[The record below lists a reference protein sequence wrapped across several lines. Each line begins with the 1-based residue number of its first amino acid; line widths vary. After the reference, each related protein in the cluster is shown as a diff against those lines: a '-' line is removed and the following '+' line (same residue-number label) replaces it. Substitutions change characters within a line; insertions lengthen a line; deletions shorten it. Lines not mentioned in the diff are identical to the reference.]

1 MKSLSE
7 LSKPQLLWT
16 LFWEFFKIATFV
28 VGGGLA
34 ILVAAE
40 DLFVRKYKWLSE
52 DEIPNV
58 MALVQTVPGL
68 IAGNVAIYI
77 GYRTAG
83 LAGSFCALLGVAMP
97 SFLIITVIAMGFAF
111 IPIGHPI
118 VEGAFL
124 GVRTAITAV
133 SVVALMKVWERSLK
147 DVAQYCILVFGVVS
161 ILMFHL
167 KPGWVVLA
175 GIVFGPI
182 YCLLICRKMPEA
194 TQEAKQ

>member
-1 MKSLSE
+1 MKQVSE
-7 LSKPQLLWT
+7 LSKAQLLWT

-77 GYRTAG
+77 GYRMAG
-83 LAGSFCALLGVAMP
+83 LAGSFFALLGVAMP
-97 SFLIITVIAMGFAF
+97 SFLIITAIAMGFAF
-111 IPIGHPI
+111 IPVDHPI

-147 DVAQYCILVFGVVS
+147 DVAQYFILAFGVIS
-161 ILMFHL
+161 ILLFHL

-175 GIVFGPI
+175 GILFGPI
-182 YCLLICRKMPEA
+182 YCLLICHKMPEA
-194 TQEAKQ
+194 TEEARQ

>member
-1 MKSLSE
+1 MKQVCE
-7 LSKPQLLWT
+7 LSKAQLLWT

-77 GYRTAG
+77 GYRMAG
-83 LAGSFCALLGVAMP
+83 LAGSFFALLGVAMP

-111 IPIGHPI
+111 IPVDHPI

-147 DVAQYCILVFGVVS
+147 DAAQYFILAFGVIS
-161 ILMFHL
+161 ILLFHL

-175 GIVFGPI
+175 GILFGPI

-194 TQEAKQ
+194 TQEARQ